1 MPASGGPA
9 SNSTAPPSGCWM
21 SVASPCPTSRKRTV
35 SVSGGAGP
43 ASARTA
49 SSEDGHER
57 GRCGNALRGGARAP
71 ARRQLLR
78 TRAEGAR
85 GAVGQDRCGSEER
98 VCDRHPG
105 ARRQWQGQLAAG
117 HLGEQLGEP

>member
-9 SNSTAPPSGCWM
+9 SNSTAPPSGCWT

-35 SVSGGAGP
+35 GVSGGAGP

-49 SSEDGHER
+49 AARTATSAAAV
-57 GRCGNALRGGARAP
+57 NALRGGARAP

-85 GAVGQDRCGSEER
+85 GAARTAAAARSAYAIGT
-98 VCDRHPG
+98 P